1 MLDPVFPD
9 KLSITN
15 EALWNFLETVTAP
28 EVTLTLTVVVP
39 PPVGAGNTSASVT
52 DKKGS
57 GGADAGGAEEKN
69 MDSVENAANQS
80 SSSSSSSSSSLPVP
94 TTASVPCPCLL
105 APWGSNKGWQQQSLV
120 LTVPPCA
127 ESDSLDN
134 AAQVAGNVAVVAR
147 GLVGFV
153 DKVQRSIDAGA
164 IGVIITNNDTDNP
177 DT

>member
-28 EVTLTLTVVVP
+28 EVTLTLTTAAP
-39 PPVGAGNTSASVT
+39 PPAGAGNASASVT

-57 GGADAGGAEEKN
+57 GGAGSGGAEEKN
-69 MDSVENAANQS
+69 VDSVENAANQS
-80 SSSSSSSSSSLPVP
+80 SSSSSASSLPAP
-94 TTASVPCPCLL
+94 TAVSVPCACLL

-164 IGVIITNNDTDNP
+164 IGVIITNNDSDNP
-177 DT
+177 DR